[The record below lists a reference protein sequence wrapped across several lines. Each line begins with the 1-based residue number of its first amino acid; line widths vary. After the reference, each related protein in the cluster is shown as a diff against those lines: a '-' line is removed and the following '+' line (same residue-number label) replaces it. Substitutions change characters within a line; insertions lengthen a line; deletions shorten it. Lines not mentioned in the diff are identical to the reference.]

1 MNIVM
6 QQLNK
11 VQDFLTHKEQ
21 NMEQQLFQ
29 IELEIENNSSLVSSD
44 NFFGKT

>member
-21 NMEQQLFQ
+21 SMEQQLFQ